1 VRHAEAAAR
10 LRDHNNQQNPHVG
23 SRRTQSTVIVNM
35 KQRIRGRVRFCLK
48 FQAYFH
54 VISQ

>member
-23 SRRTQSTVIVNM
+23 SRRTQSTVFVNM
-35 KQRIRGRVRFCLK
+35 KQRIRGRVRYVLSFKLI
-48 FQAYFH
+48 F
-54 VISQ
+54 I

>member
-35 KQRIRGRVRFCLK
+35 KQLIRCRVFDVFRFKLI
-48 FQAYFH
+48 FM
-54 VISQ
+54 